1 MVGNSEFK
9 WRVMDVR
16 RLLIEAAE
24 VAVVEDHVVE
34 VGIVDVL
41 DLDPAVDRVVAIE
54 IAGAPI
60 VAVAVVLVLI
70 VKARAENHAH
80 VASRRTGKR
89 IAVPNLGTELVQ
101 ERIRG

>member
-1 MVGNSEFK
+1 MNTFV
-9 WRVMDVR
+9 
-16 RLLIEAAE
+16 
-24 VAVVEDHVVE
+24 DHVVE

-89 IAVPNLGTELVQ
+89 IAVPNLGKNYLINIVVKMRNDEIFEQ
-101 ERIRG
+101 Q